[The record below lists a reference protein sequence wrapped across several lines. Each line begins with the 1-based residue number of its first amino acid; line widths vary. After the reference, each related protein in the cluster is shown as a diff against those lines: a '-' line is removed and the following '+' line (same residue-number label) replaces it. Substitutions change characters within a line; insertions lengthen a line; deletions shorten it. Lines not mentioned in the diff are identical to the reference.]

1 QGNLI
6 VSLMIKKTATIGTSR
21 QRPTLAMDN
30 ATGDMFIR
38 FDIPK
43 FFDTKSINL
52 WLAVSVQREFLFQD
66 FGKMTVN
73 AFSKEC
79 VFRMKFQTWLIVR
92 LVTSI
97 TCDAHITGGNAFNR
111 TIIIVKNL
119 GCGETGEDF
128 NSHILSAF
136 TQPSAKITKRS
147 SIGSLVLHEA
157 GKHKV
162 RQFKFLRLGQHPM
175 LVVDDGNSR

>member
-1 QGNLI
+1 
-6 VSLMIKKTATIGTSR
+6 MIKKTATIGTSR

-30 ATGDMFIR
+30 ATGDLCIR

-43 FFDTKSINL
+43 FTDTKSVNL
-52 WLAVSVQREFLFQD
+52 WLGVSVPREFVSRD
-66 FGKMTVN
+66 FGKVAVN
-73 AFSKEC
+73 VFGKGC
-79 VFRMKFQTWLIVR
+79 VFRTKLQPCLIVG
-92 LVTSI
+92 LVASI
-97 TCDAHITGGNAFNR
+97 TCDAHTTGGNAFNR

-136 TQPSAKITKRS
+136 TQPAAQITKRS

-157 GKHKV
+157 GEHKV

-175 LVVDDGNSR
+175 LVVDDGNCR